1 MYYLMV
7 LAMVRSDETDIL
19 TGKEAQRV
27 LGEILESERRSR
39 SLTYPAHTGARGFFY
54 EKPKFVAFDNSSNDC
69 WVEEFK
75 TEIGA
80 MKWCRGLLSTDEVN
94 ELEKGIMR
102 DRQRSREFRKECR
115 DIARQLNGRA
125 SGGDSDGVA
134 YFVDKPIIVSFTE
147 DELSDWTN
155 RFSDEEKVLGA
166 YFSDNRIVP
175 ADFVILQR
183 GNRIDA
189 EQMPLNALSFYSQL
203 ASVMKMLADD
213 PIRAKS
219 HSVRVMDNDSSTNFT
234 LAEVGSP
241 HFENFLHALEYSRR
255 QLLSKAGVSFSELD
269 CPKGYVSNIL
279 LNKGSFPVLSGKGL
293 SEVDSL
299 PPYVKFDENGEFS
312 IEMEFH
318 DGFAYDTNPHGL
330 GFYDR
335 VALYYP
341 TIEECDRYM
350 QKCIRE
356 YTGRDEITPFDV
368 ALKYGQASRMRCPD
382 YRYEEAKKALVE
394 RTTDPSARAF
404 SPEQIK
410 TLELAANSG
419 GYYDSPKGKDF
430 FYDVLYCNSESELKN
445 IPDAWKADTK
455 AELRELARGEV
466 RDMSVGLHR

>member
-1 MYYLMV
+1 
-7 LAMVRSDETDIL
+7 
-19 TGKEAQRV
+19 
-27 LGEILESERRSR
+27 
-39 SLTYPAHTGARGFFY
+39 
-54 EKPKFVAFDNSSNDC
+54 
-69 WVEEFK
+69 
-75 TEIGA
+75 
-80 MKWCRGLLSTDEVN
+80 
-94 ELEKGIMR
+94 MR
-102 DRQRSREFRKECR
+102 DRQRSREFRKACR

-125 SGGDSDGVA
+125 SGGDFDGVA
-134 YFVDKPIIVSFTE
+134 YFVDKPFIVSFTE

-155 RFSDEEKVLGA
+155 RFSEEEKVLGA

-189 EQMPLNALSFYSQL
+189 EQMPLNGLSLYSQL
-203 ASVMKMLADD
+203 ASVMKTLADD
-213 PIRAKS
+213 PKRATS
-219 HSVRVMDNDSSTNFT
+219 HSMRVMDNDSSTNFT
-234 LAEVGSP
+234 LAEDNTP

-293 SEVDSL
+293 SGVDSL

-341 TIEECDRYM
+341 TIEDCDRYM
-350 QKCIRE
+350 QKCIRD

-382 YRYEEAKKALVE
+382 YRYEEAKKALVQ

-404 SPEQIK
+404 TPEQIK

-419 GYYDSPKGKDF
+419 GYYDSPRGMDF
-430 FYDVLYCNSESELKN
+430 FYDVLYCNSEPELKN
-445 IPDAWKADTK
+445 IPDA
-455 AELRELARGEV
+455 
-466 RDMSVGLHR
+466 

>member
-1 MYYLMV
+1 
-7 LAMVRSDETDIL
+7 
-19 TGKEAQRV
+19 
-27 LGEILESERRSR
+27 
-39 SLTYPAHTGARGFFY
+39 
-54 EKPKFVAFDNSSNDC
+54 
-69 WVEEFK
+69 
-75 TEIGA
+75 
-80 MKWCRGLLSTDEVN
+80 
-94 ELEKGIMR
+94 MR

-115 DIARQLNGRA
+115 DIAKQLNGRA

-134 YFVDKPIIVSFTE
+134 YFVDKPFIVSFTE

-155 RFSDEEKVLGA
+155 RFSEEEKVLGA

-189 EQMPLNALSFYSQL
+189 EQMPLNGVSFYSQL
-203 ASVMKMLADD
+203 ASVMKTLADD
-213 PIRAKS
+213 SKRAKN
-219 HSVRVMDNDSSTNFT
+219 HSMRVMDNDSSTNFT
-234 LAEVGSP
+234 LAEDNTP

-293 SEVDSL
+293 SGVDSL

-341 TIEECDRYM
+341 TIEDCDRYM
-350 QKCIRE
+350 QKCIRD

-382 YRYEEAKKALVE
+382 YRYEEAKKALVQ

-404 SPEQIK
+404 TPEQIK

-419 GYYDSPKGKDF
+419 GYYDSPRGKDF
-430 FYDVLYCNSESELKN
+430 FYDVLYCNSEPELKN
-445 IPDAWKADTK
+445 IPDAWKADVK